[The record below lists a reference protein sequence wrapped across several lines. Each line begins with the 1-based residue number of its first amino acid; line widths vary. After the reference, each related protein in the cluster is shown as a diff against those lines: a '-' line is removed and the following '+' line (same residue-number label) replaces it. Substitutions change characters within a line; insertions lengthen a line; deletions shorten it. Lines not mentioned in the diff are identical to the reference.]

1 MKTRRVDLR
10 VYHRRPFTPA
20 HRGNSY
26 RGLLAAVAKRYNAID
41 LDMLVSF
48 DGVLVCT
55 HWQDLRKD
63 GYRST
68 TGINLDRRRTKRLT
82 MDELRTC
89 EARDHDKKRKR
100 PYRLRSIREMFEQA
114 SRLRHLTGTALTL
127 CLEVK
132 PDPRFRKPE
141 TYVPL
146 LRWDLRYGVPFV
158 VMSQPRGG
166 VGYDYLDAARAAGCR
181 VMVQRRGPVRWDRLR
196 AGDLVKTGPW
206 VREVRA

>member
-1 MKTRRVDLR
+1 MLVGAVRAHSGGGRVVKTRRVDLR

-26 RGLLAAVAKRYNAID
+26 RGLLTAVAKRYNAID
-41 LDMLVSF
+41 LDMLVSL

-63 GYRST
+63 GYRSI

-82 MDELRTC
+82 MGELGTC
-89 EARDHDKKRKR
+89 VARDRNGK

-141 TYVPL
+141 TYVPRLQHL
-146 LRWDLRYGVPFV
+146 LNSGEHHPQILRMVWHCCSDG
-158 VMSQPRGG
+158 PR
-166 VGYDYLDAARAAGCR
+166 
-181 VMVQRRGPVRWDRLR
+181 
-196 AGDLVKTGPW
+196 
-206 VREVRA
+206 

>member
-20 HRGNSY
+20 HRGNSF

-68 TGINLDRRRTKRLT
+68 SGINLDRRRTKRLT
-82 MDELRTC
+82 MGELATC
-89 EARDHDKKRKR
+89 VARDHDKRRKR
-100 PYRLRSIREMFEQA
+100 PYRIHSIREMFEQA
-114 SRLRHLTGTALTL
+114 DLLRQSTGVALTL

-132 PDPRFRKPE
+132 PDPRFKKAE
-141 TYVPL
+141 TYAQLPHW
-146 LRWDLRYGVPFV
+146 LRHFGVDFI